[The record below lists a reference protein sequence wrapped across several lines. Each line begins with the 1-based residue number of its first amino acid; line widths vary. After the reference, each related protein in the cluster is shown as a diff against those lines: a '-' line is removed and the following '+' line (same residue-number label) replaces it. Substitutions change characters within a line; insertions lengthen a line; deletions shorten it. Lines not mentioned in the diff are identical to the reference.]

1 MQRQAAILPVGSP
14 PVAEQLKDEVW
25 TAGDLLARLENRDKF
40 FVLDVRNRDEFEKF
54 RLEGRTPVPAVNVPY
69 FEMLELGGKDEM
81 LDSVVAYVE
90 RDLADQLPSDLP
102 ILAVCAKGDTS
113 EFVAQGLRRL
123 GYASANLKGGMKA
136 WGEHYATRALVKGPN
151 LAIYQVSR
159 PARGCL
165 SYMVASGGKAIVIDP
180 LRHLH
185 PYLDLARDTAVTIE
199 AVIDTHGHADHI
211 SGGPALAA
219 RTEAF
224 YYLHPYDAIHPM
236 DVLPATIPYEFIRDG
251 QMFPVGRHVLQALH
265 IPGHT
270 LGLVAFRLDDNY
282 LFTGDSIFIRSIARP
297 DLGGKAETW
306 APLHGRSL
314 RKLLGLPGGITVLP
328 GHFSSL
334 DEADETGRF
343 AASLD
348 DLKQRNDGLVVLQR
362 ESEEGFVRY
371 LLESLPKFIPE
382 YVDIKRVNAGL
393 LTPAEEDAA
402 ALELGKNVCALSQ
415 AYVASGGGRQ

>member
-1 MQRQAAILPVGSP
+1 MAGRRS
-14 PVAEQLKDEVW
+14 DEVW
-25 TAGDLLARLENRDKF
+25 TAGDLLERMERRDDF
-40 FVLDVRNRDEFEKF
+40 FILDVRNRDEFERF
-54 RLEGRTPVPAVNVPY
+54 RLEGRSPLPTVNIPY

-90 RDLADQLPSDLP
+90 RDLADRLPSDLP

-136 WGEHYATRALVKGPN
+136 WGEHYATRALVEDSE

-165 SYMVASGGKAIVIDP
+165 SYVVASAGSAIVIDP

-185 PYLDLARDTAVTIE
+185 PYLDLAREMGLTIE

-211 SGGPALAA
+211 SGGFALAA
-219 RTEAF
+219 STGAS
-224 YYLHPYDAIHPM
+224 YYLHPHDAIHPIDLM
-236 DVLPATIPYEFIRDG
+236 PATMPYEFVRDG
-251 QMFPVGRHVLQALH
+251 QLFPVGRHELKALH

-270 LGLVAFRLDDNY
+270 LGLVAFQLDDRY
-282 LFTGDSIFIRSIARP
+282 LFAGDSIFIRSISRP
-297 DLGGKAETW
+297 DLGGRAETW
-306 APLHGRSL
+306 AALHGRSL
-314 RKLLGLPGGITVLP
+314 RRLLGLPGGITVLP
-328 GHFSSL
+328 GHFSGL

-348 DLKQRNDGLVVLQR
+348 DLKRRNDGLVALQG

-371 LLESLPKFIPE
+371 LLASLPMFLPE

-393 LTPAEEDAA
+393 LSPAEEDAA
-402 ALELGKNVCALSQ
+402 ILELGRNKCALSQ
-415 AYVASGGGRQ
+415 AYEASGGGRR